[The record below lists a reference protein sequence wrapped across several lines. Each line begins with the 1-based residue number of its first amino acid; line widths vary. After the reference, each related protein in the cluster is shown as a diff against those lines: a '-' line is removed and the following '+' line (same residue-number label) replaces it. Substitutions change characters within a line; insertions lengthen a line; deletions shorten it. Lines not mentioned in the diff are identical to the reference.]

1 MTLEVLG
8 SALARLSR
16 SGNRGYVLGAIATL
30 GLGIGA
36 VIVIAG
42 LLYALLLAPLG
53 MRDEDRVVHIAERK
67 DGNGVVDFAVASGN
81 LLVWQDLAFS
91 LQSAAAFNSRGVKSS
106 APATGWCPTSK
117 GRASMA
123 CWSPSFYCC

>member
-42 LLYALLLAPLG
+42 LLCALLLAPLG

-81 LLVWQDLAFS
+81 FLAWQDLAFS
-91 LQSAAAFNSRGVKSS
+91 LQSAAAFN
-106 APATGWCPTSK
+106 
-117 GRASMA
+117 
-123 CWSPSFYCC
+123 